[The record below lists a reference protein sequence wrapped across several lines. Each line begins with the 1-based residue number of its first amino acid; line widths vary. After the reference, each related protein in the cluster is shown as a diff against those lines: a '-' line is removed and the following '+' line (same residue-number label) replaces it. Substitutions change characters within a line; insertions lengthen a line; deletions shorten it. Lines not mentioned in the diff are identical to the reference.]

1 MDQNIF
7 FGSLKKRKGITTTA
21 GETVRI
27 YKKARKSLTTS
38 GFFKKSGDIFF
49 GATSQ
54 MSPMVLIRDHRAFL
68 VWKLVQECDTI
79 NSAKENCQVCKFRR
93 YNMEREY
100 PQKMFWLFV
109 LTNFLFHFFYL
120 SVPGII
126 LCIVGIWIKTCLYIG
141 CAVLG
146 LNLILSIVEQSRI
159 RNAAVSHSE
168 NPEFNE
174 LMDAFCSP
182 DGLQAVGKVLDEKIK
197 STPDDESEKGKDQ

>member
-1 MDQNIF
+1 
-7 FGSLKKRKGITTTA
+7 
-21 GETVRI
+21 
-27 YKKARKSLTTS
+27 
-38 GFFKKSGDIFF
+38 
-49 GATSQ
+49 
-54 MSPMVLIRDHRAFL
+54 MVLIRDHRAFL

-79 NSAKENCQVCKFRR
+79 NSAKENCQACKFRR

>member
-1 MDQNIF
+1 MPQ
-7 FGSLKKRKGITTTA
+7 
-21 GETVRI
+21 VRI
-27 YKKARKSLTTS
+27 LSPRPNKPDGFDTKPS
-38 GFFKKSGDIFF
+38 G
-49 GATSQ
+49 
-54 MSPMVLIRDHRAFL
+54 FL

-93 YNMEREY
+93 YNKERKY
-100 PQKMFWLFV
+100 PRKMFWLFV

-146 LNLILSIVEQSRI
+146 LDLILSIVEQSRI

-182 DGLQAVGKVLDEKIK
+182 DGLQAVWKVLDEKIK